1 MTSSR
6 PSSASSR
13 PSSAFLYRPSA
24 FLYRPASRS
33 MLYDVRIPLRECV
46 LPPADGLWKRSRTPS
61 VPSMSLGWCPTTTTV
76 HSERSL
82 HVTERGRPLS
92 ASNWRDGRVP
102 PWWTDHLLTQVY
114 APPKPVELTP
124 TMQAQVD
131 GVVGQL
137 RRYLHKSLDRT
148 IDTFRCAP
156 CVAVW
161 LCGCVAVW
169 LCSGGAGAA
178 AERARGGARTLL
190 TPFFADRVSS
200 FCSLFGG
207 LSIRYAH
214 STCLRRAPGCIYVP
228 PCANLDQ
235 SQGRAKRLC

>member
-1 MTSSR
+1 
-6 PSSASSR
+6 
-13 PSSAFLYRPSA
+13 
-24 FLYRPASRS
+24 

-156 CVAVW
+156 CAAVW
-161 LCGCVAVW
+161 LCGCVAM
-169 LCSGGAGAA
+169 
-178 AERARGGARTLL
+178 
-190 TPFFADRVSS
+190 
-200 FCSLFGG
+200 
-207 LSIRYAH
+207 
-214 STCLRRAPGCIYVP
+214 
-228 PCANLDQ
+228 
-235 SQGRAKRLC
+235 